1 MVRMLEDNR
10 RAIEALCGRFGVVR
24 LDVFGSALRDD
35 FQTER
40 SDLDLLV
47 EFRQMTPH
55 ERADAYFGFLEEVRA
70 LMNVEIDLVV
80 AGAVKNRFIAEDIA
94 STKQLFYAA

>member
-10 RAIEALCGRFGVVR
+10 RDLEALCERFGVAR

-35 FQTER
+35 FQTDR

-47 EFRQMTPH
+47 AFRQMTPH
-55 ERADAYFGFLEEVRA
+55 QRADAYFGFLKEFRA
-70 LMNVEIDLVV
+70 PMGVEIDLVV
-80 AGAVKNRFIAEDIA
+80 PGAVKNRFIAEDIA
-94 STKQLFYAA
+94 STKQSFYAA